1 MDNINQLKHFLFF
14 GRKKIIFLS
23 LNQKKDISLNREIS
37 IVDTDINKKFYFLE
51 KFLDQNIFEIEK
63 KLANHVKDISLII
76 DHDDFLTINLSTVQ
90 NCKNFFDHTNDVSN
104 LFINIR
110 SSIINDMNNYE
121 ITHMLINKFI
131 IDGKDYS
138 LIPDKLN
145 FDNIFLEIS
154 FICLKKI
161 FSQNLKKIFSKYQI
175 SVNKI
180 FNFNYVHNS
189 KKDDERNL
197 FIAAENLMNGS
208 NPNEIFLIDKSPSNK
223 GFFEKFFNFFS

>member
-37 IVDTDINKKFYFLE
+37 IVDTDINKKFYLLE

>member
-37 IVDTDINKKFYFLE
+37 IVDTDINKKFYLLE

-138 LIPDKLN
+138 LIPNKLN